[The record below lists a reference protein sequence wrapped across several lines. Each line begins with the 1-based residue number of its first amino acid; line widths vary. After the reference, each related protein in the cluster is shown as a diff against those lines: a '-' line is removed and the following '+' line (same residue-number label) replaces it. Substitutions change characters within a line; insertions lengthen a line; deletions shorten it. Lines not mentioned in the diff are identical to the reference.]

1 MKTEQILAEL
11 TAELKA
17 DNDAAELKEAIRAIN
32 ERYINSLVYK
42 IAKATPTVCFDRV
55 NDRIGLTQNGKTKF

>member
-1 MKTEQILAEL
+1 MTTAQILKDL

-17 DNDAAELKEAIRAIN
+17 DNDAAELKEAIRLIN

>member
-1 MKTEQILAEL
+1 MKTEQILADL

-17 DNDAAELKEAIRAIN
+17 DNDAAELKEALRAIN
-32 ERYINSLVYK
+32 DRYINSQGYK

-55 NDRIGLTQNGKTKF
+55 NDRIGITQNGKTKF

>member
-1 MKTEQILAEL
+1 MKTEQILADL
-11 TAELKA
+11 TTELKA
-17 DNDAAELKEAIRAIN
+17 DNDKAELKAVLRAIN
-32 ERYINSLVYK
+32 EQYINSQVYK